1 MKFLRKLRCNKRGGV
16 AVPIAVIMSMIIVF
30 SMVTN
35 IFVWELALREE
46 DIKRNRE
53 KLEIQKIYMSGSE
66 THLRIKNIGSVTSQI
81 VALWLNNT
89 RYTKNLHLNAG
100 EIKILNHTY
109 IDQSTTFDVTV
120 ITERGLAVTKT
131 YSPEPTPDVQEGG
144 VFSIDWFYSQYT
156 SQQNPTETDA
166 TVINKREDYV
176 AFYLKVT
183 NNWIYNCT
191 LKAES
196 FLTLVIYGTEPTF
209 FVVKDVSY
217 SGSPTLQNFEP
228 IVTPPEGSAVVKF
241 AAQYIGSNNWNW
253 ENDFSSLN
261 VGGGID
267 GGGTFYTEG
276 AGIQISLFFDMNGE
290 TYGQTISSQATIL
303 EGD

>member
-1 MKFLRKLRCNKRGGV
+1 MKFLRKLRLNNRGGV
-16 AVPIAVIMSMIIVF
+16 AVPIAVIMSMIIIF

-35 IFVWELALREE
+35 IFVWESALREE
-46 DIKRNRE
+46 DIRRNQE
-53 KLEIQKIYMSGSE
+53 KLEIQKIYMSGNA
-66 THLRIKNIGSVTSQI
+66 THFRIKNLGSVTTQL

-89 RYTKNLHLNAG
+89 RYTKSLHLNAG
-100 EIKILNHTY
+100 DVKILNHTY
-109 IDQSTTFDVTV
+109 VEPDTTFKVTI
-120 ITERGLAVTKT
+120 ITERGLAVTTT
-131 YSPEPTPDVQEGG
+131 YSPEPTPDVKEGG
-144 VFSIDWFYSQYT
+144 VFRIDWFYSQYT
-156 SQQNPTETDA
+156 SQQNPSESDA
-166 TVINKREDYV
+166 VMISKREDYV

-196 FLTLVIYGTEPTF
+196 FLTLVIFGTEPCF

-217 SGSPTLQNFEP
+217 GGSPILESFEP
-228 IVTPPEGSAVVKF
+228 IVMHPEESVVVKF
-241 AAQYIGSNNWNW
+241 ASKNIGSNEWNW
-253 ENDFSSLN
+253 KNDFSSLN
-261 VGGGID
+261 IGGGID

-276 AGIQISLFFDMNGE
+276 AGIQISLFFEMNGK

>member
-1 MKFLRKLRCNKRGGV
+1 MKFLRKLGLNNRGGV
-16 AVPIAVIMSMIIVF
+16 AVPIAVIMSMIIIF
-30 SMVTN
+30 SMITN
-35 IFVWELALREE
+35 NFVWESELREE
-46 DIKRNRE
+46 DIRRNQE
-53 KLEIQKIYMSGSE
+53 KLEIQKIYMSGSA
-66 THLRIKNIGSVTSQI
+66 THFRIKNLGSVTTQI

-89 RYTKNLHLNAG
+89 RYAKSLHLNPG
-100 EIKILNHTY
+100 DVKILNHTY
-109 IDQSTTFDVTV
+109 VDQETTFDVV
-120 ITERGLAVTKT
+120 IITERGIAVTTT
-131 YSPEPTPDVQEGG
+131 YSPEPTPDVKEGG
-144 VFSIDWFYSQYT
+144 VFSIDWFYSKYT
-156 SQQNPTETDA
+156 SQQNPSESDA
-166 TVINKREDYV
+166 VMISKREDYV

-191 LKAES
+191 IKPET

-261 VGGGID
+261 IRGGID